1 MASNLNSY
9 AKNRQSPDSLLGF
22 LLGVGLLPGA
32 RLLLRAALFSGS
44 ALFGRRLLFCRR
56 LFGRLLLRRPALF
69 RRRLLDL
76 RQLVD
81 SEPLRRLALFQHT
94 ALQPLFDGGP
104 QIRVEG
110 GPRFL
115 LVVLLD
121 PARDGGSRRALPVLQ
136 RLNGLD
142 HHVQI
147 RRLRLSCCWGG
158 HIVALIVGGSTIDLC
173 VAAKEGCL
181 VQTEK

>member
-1 MASNLNSY
+1 MTWLLNSY
-9 AKNRQSPDSLLGF
+9 ANRQSPGLLLGF
-22 LLGVGLLPGA
+22 LLGVGLLFGARLLFARA
-32 RLLLRAALFSGS
+32 RLLLRAALFSG
-44 ALFGRRLLFCRR
+44 
-56 LFGRLLLRRPALF
+56 PALF

-81 SEPLRRLALFQHT
+81 AEPLRRLALFQH
-94 ALQPLFDGGP
+94 ARLQTLFDGRP

-110 GPRFL
+110 GSRFL

-142 HHVQI
+142 DHVQI
-147 RRLRLSCCWGG
+147 RRLGLRCCGGG
-158 HIVALIVGGSTIDLC
+158 HIVALFVGGSTVDLC

-181 VQTEK
+181 VKTEK

>member
-1 MASNLNSY
+1 MTWLLNSY
-9 AKNRQSPDSLLGF
+9 ANRQSPGLLLGF
-22 LLGVGLLPGA
+22 LLGVGFLFGARLLFARA
-32 RLLLRAALFSGS
+32 RLLLRPALFSGP

-81 SEPLRRLALFQHT
+81 SEPLRRLALFQH
-94 ALQPLFDGGP
+94 ARLQTLFDGGP

-110 GPRFL
+110 GSGFL

-121 PARDGGSRRALPVLQ
+121 PARDGGSGRALPVLQ
-136 RLNGLD
+136 RLNGLND
-142 HHVQI
+142 HVQI
-147 RRLRLSCCWGG
+147 RRLGLGCCWGG
-158 HIVALIVGGSTIDLC
+158 HIVALFVGRTTADL
-173 VAAKEGCL
+173 
-181 VQTEK
+181 